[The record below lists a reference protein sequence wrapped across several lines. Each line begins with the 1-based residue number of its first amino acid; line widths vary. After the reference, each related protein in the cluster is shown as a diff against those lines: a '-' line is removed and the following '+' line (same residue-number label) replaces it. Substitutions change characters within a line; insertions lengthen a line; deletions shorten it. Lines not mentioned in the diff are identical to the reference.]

1 MKKLNWKKEKKF
13 KFMKIRTTK
22 KLLKLKL
29 IQTKTYKKTWIL
41 NSFNIE
47 DIEYRLKRSLQI
59 IKKYHINGKKIL
71 FMTSFSTTKL
81 NHLLKRTKHS
91 VKNEYFST
99 NEKTNNKYFYLSK
112 DNYNLVVIFGE
123 WSNKSFIDES
133 YKRKIPIIFIGQ
145 PLNIFDTTLNH
156 KVPGNF
162 SFHGKKIR
170 KNLFL
175 LLLKNIITK
184 KYGFKKNYDFKKKK

>member
-13 KFMKIRTTK
+13 KFMKTITTK

-29 IQTKTYKKTWIL
+29 IQTKTYKKTWIW

-47 DIEYRLKRSLQI
+47 NIEYRLKRSLQI
-59 IKKYHINGKKIL
+59 IKKYHTNGKKIL

-81 NHLLKRTKHS
+81 NDLLKHTKHN

-99 NEKTNNKYFYLSK
+99 NEKTNNKYFYLAK
-112 DNYNLVVIFGE
+112 NNYNLVVIFGD

-133 YKRKIPIIFIGQ
+133 YKKKIPIIFIGQ
-145 PLNIFDTTLNH
+145 PLNMFDIAINY
-156 KVPGNF
+156 KIPGNF
-162 SFHGKKIR
+162 SFHRKKIR

-175 LLLKNIITK
+175 LLLKNILTK